1 MRDWKAELRPRLAS
15 LHLSPA
21 REASILDELSQHLE
35 DRREALMADGADDE
49 TATAL
54 TLAEL
59 ERADLLAPRLGA
71 LAQARWQPP
80 PAPGV
85 PNQRALAGAWQ
96 DLRYAARTLRR
107 DPLFT
112 GIAVLTL
119 TCGIGLNTAMFGF
132 MNALLFR
139 PLPFAEPAQLVRL
152 FRTTAERQAGGFS
165 AAEYLALRRAEDGFG
180 RFAAFR
186 PSTRALADAARS
198 SEWLDVSA
206 ELFDV
211 LGVQP
216 VMGRAFR
223 AEDEVPGNH
232 RVVLISTALW
242 QDQFGG
248 AADVVGRSLRA
259 TDGRVR
265 DRRRAPAGRH
275 RPPAVR
281 PRRDLQPAEPR
292 RRGARRSHDAHDR
305 RPRTTRPRGDG
316 GAGRR
321 VPDRAGRAGGRR
333 RAGGERPD
341 RVAERARSRIR

>member
-1 MRDWKAELRPRLAS
+1 MTGSADAPAAPRLPSS
-15 LHLSPA
+15 LAGA
-21 REASILDELSQHLE
+21 RGRRSSTSCRSIS
-35 DRREALMADGADDE
+35 RIGGEALIAGGADDE

-85 PNQRALAGAWQ
+85 PNQRRAGWRLAGPA
-96 DLRYAARTLRR
+96 LRR
-107 DPLFT
+107 RGRCAAIRCSP

-216 VMGRAFR
+216 VHG
-223 AEDEVPGNH
+223 PG
-232 RVVLISTALW
+232 VAS
-242 QDQFGG
+242 
-248 AADVVGRSLRA
+248 
-259 TDGRVR
+259 
-265 DRRRAPAGRH
+265 
-275 RPPAVR
+275 
-281 PRRDLQPAEPR
+281 R
-292 RRGARRSHDAHDR
+292 RRGARQPSGRPHQHGAVAGPVR
-305 RPRTTRPRGDG
+305 RR
-316 GAGRR
+316 
-321 VPDRAGRAGGRR
+321 GRR
-333 RAGGERPD
+333 RGPEPPGDGRTLRESWACSRRPP
-341 RVAERARSRIR
+341 ATTGCSAASGSSAR